1 MTQKN
6 KHAGQADREIRMSLA
21 RCFTALLAASVIV
34 SCPALAAT
42 ESPNA
47 SEYVKPLGDQKY
59 QVGKIVVD
67 RKAGRFV
74 LPARVHVLDKPLE
87 YLLTSVGGMKEY
99 ETLLESDVT
108 GTEFNLA
115 CILLG
120 LEPPAD
126 LSALYQFSETPLDG
140 MRVHISIAWQRAGK
154 KQVVSAEE
162 ALIEPENLGKEI
174 VEWVYVGSNI
184 GTGGQFSA
192 DMTGTLVGFVHDN
205 NSVIDTRYGLG
216 IGAYGSIDGNSDLL
230 PPVGSDVEL
239 IVQRTAPTDPDE
251 GGGRP

>member
-1 MTQKN
+1 
-6 KHAGQADREIRMSLA
+6 MSVA
-21 RCFTALLAASVIV
+21 RKILALLAAPVVV
-34 SCPALAAT
+34 SYPALAAT
-42 ESPNA
+42 ETPNA
-47 SEYVKPLGDQKY
+47 SEYVKPLGDEKY

-67 RKAGRFV
+67 RKAGRFT

-99 ETLLESDVT
+99 ETLLETEVT

-126 LSALYQFSETPLDG
+126 LSALYQFSKTPLDG
-140 MRVHISIAWQRAGK
+140 MPVQISIAWQDSGK
-154 KQVVSAEE
+154 RQVATAEE
-162 ALIEPENLGKEI
+162 ALIEPKNLGMET

-230 PPVGSDVEL
+230 PPAGTVVEV
-239 IVQRTAPTDPDE
+239 IVERVSTEAPDSKGDQP
-251 GGGRP
+251 

>member
-1 MTQKN
+1 
-6 KHAGQADREIRMSLA
+6 MSVA
-21 RCFTALLAASVIV
+21 RYVVALLAAPVLAA
-34 SCPALAAT
+34 CQAQAAT
-42 ESPNA
+42 ESRGA
-47 SEYVKPLGDQKY
+47 SESVKPLGDQKY

-67 RKAGRFV
+67 RKTGRFV

-99 ETLLESDVT
+99 ETLLEANVS

-126 LSALYQFSETPLDG
+126 LSALYQFSKTPLDG

-154 KQVVSAEE
+154 KHVATAEE
-162 ALIEPENLGKEI
+162 ALIEPEDLGKET